1 MSGHVA
7 IIMDGNRRWAAARGL
22 PIVEGYRRG
31 IAALR
36 EAVRGALD
44 SGIDTLTV
52 FGFSTENWNREPSEV
67 TLLMQLCALFARNE
81 RALLDRLG
89 VRLHVLGDPDA
100 FALPARAGLNELVR
114 ATQTNRRLTLN
125 LALNYSGRAEIVR
138 AARTIAQEAVAGKL
152 RPEDVDDTVLRSRM
166 YAPRAADPD
175 LLIRTGGEY
184 RVSNFLLYQIAYTEF
199 VTLPIMWPDF
209 TAQHL
214 VQAVGDFDLRERR
227 YGA

>member
-1 MSGHVA
+1 MATHVA

-22 PIVEGYRRG
+22 PAAEGYRRG

-44 SGIDTLTV
+44 CGVQFLTV
-52 FGFSTENWNREPSEV
+52 YGFSTENWNRERWEID
-67 TLLMQLCALFARNE
+67 LLMQLCALFASAE
-81 RALLDRLG
+81 RRSLQRQG
-89 VRLHVLGDPDA
+89 VRVQIIGDAGA
-100 FALPARAGLNELVR
+100 FSPSARHALERLVR
-114 ATQTNRRLTLN
+114 STACNGRLTLN

-138 AARTIAQEAVAGKL
+138 AARTLARDAAAGRL
-152 RPEDVDDTVLRSRM
+152 RPEDVDESLFRRRM
-166 YAPRAADPD
+166 YAPETSDPD
-175 LLIRTGGEY
+175 LLIRTGGEL

-209 TAQHL
+209 TA
-214 VQAVGDFDLRERR
+214 ADFAGALGNFALRERR